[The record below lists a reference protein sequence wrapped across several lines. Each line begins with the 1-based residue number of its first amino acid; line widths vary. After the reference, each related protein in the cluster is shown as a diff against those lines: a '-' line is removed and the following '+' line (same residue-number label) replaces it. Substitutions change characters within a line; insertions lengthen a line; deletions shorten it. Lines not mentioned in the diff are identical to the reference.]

1 VDAVVQ
7 NGFITIAISD
17 NGIGIPEEKHEKIFV
32 PYFTTKSTG
41 TGLGLAIVKQII
53 ENHKGRISFESVV
66 GIGTTFYVKLPIIAN
81 KPFKF

>member
-1 VDAVVQ
+1 MDAVVQ

-41 TGLGLAIVKQII
+41 TGLGLAIVKHVM
-53 ENHKGRISFESVV
+53 EAHKEKMYVESTE
-66 GIGTTFYVKLPIIAN
+66 GIGSEFSFTLQKSKSTG
-81 KPFKF
+81 